1 MMRLTM
7 SAYWRYQVLNMQ
19 EGKILIAENRGV
31 YVLKFIGD
39 VRLTLCS
46 TIDALLKKIFGGEDF
61 KSVVID
67 LTETEGIDSTALGF
81 LAKIAVNTQEVSSRK
96 PTIVSTRED
105 ITRVLSSMGFEHYFC
120 LRDWPLALDYSLEE
134 APVLD
139 DECADSIR
147 QKVIDAHRTLM
158 GLNPQNQEEFEPVVF
173 ALENCTLS
181 REVKGVH

>member
-1 MMRLTM
+1 
-7 SAYWRYQVLNMQ
+7 MQ

-46 TIDALLKKIFGGEDF
+46 TIDALLKRIFGGDVVT
-61 KSVVID
+61 SVVID
-67 LTETEGIDSTALGF
+67 LTETEGIDSTALGL
-81 LAKIAVNTQEVSSRK
+81 LAKIAVNANAAMARK
-96 PTIVSTRED
+96 PTIVSTRDD
-105 ITRVLSSMGFEHYFC
+105 ITRVLDSMGFASYFN
-120 LRDWPLALDYSLEE
+120 LRNQPIALDYSLEE

-158 GLNPQNQEEFEPVVF
+158 GLNPRNKEEFEPVVF
-173 ALENCTLS
+173 ALENCKVTPDFNS
-181 REVKGVH
+181 VH